1 MAQTFTRPAAHDR
14 STPAFIS
21 TRPVW
26 LVSVAAG
33 AVAAVAT
40 EVYGLIAR
48 ELGSPMRAGN
58 IGAATAEPIT
68 VGMFAMGVAVAMSV
82 GTLLAV
88 LIARRAAR
96 PARTYLRTTVALT
109 ALSMI
114 SPILAGDTAI
124 STKLMLCGAHLVAA
138 AVVVPTVTRRLADAD
153 RAPRA

>member
-1 MAQTFTRPAAHDR
+1 MAQTVTRRAAHDR
-14 STPAFIS
+14 SIRTLVS

-40 EVYGLIAR
+40 EAYGLIAR
-48 ELGSPMRAGN
+48 GLGTPMRAGN

-68 VGMFAMGVAVAMSV
+68 VGMFAMGVAVAMTL
-82 GTLLAV
+82 GTLSAV

-124 STKLMLCGAHLVAA
+124 STRLMLCGAHLVAA

-153 RAPRA
+153 RTPRA

>member
-1 MAQTFTRPAAHDR
+1 MAQTVTRPAAHDR
-14 STPAFIS
+14 STLSFVS

-48 ELGSPMRAGN
+48 GLGTPMRAGN
-58 IGAATAEPIT
+58 VGAATAEPIT
-68 VGMFAMGVAVAMSV
+68 VGMFAMGVAVSMSV

-96 PARTYLRTTVALT
+96 PARTYPRTTIALT

-153 RAPRA
+153 RTPRA